1 MFKNYF
7 DIAYVID
14 DSKIVGKLH
23 SRIIEKLSISQEIK
37 NYHNPVKGLKNLI
50 KDIMA
55 QQRVLLLIDLDMP
68 ELNGPDFL
76 EVISELKVDP
86 SKLSIYIISSS
97 ISEHLHCEILYNR
110 CVRRHISKPL
120 KKEDLVYQQL
130 KILYKRR
137 SLSLI
142 SKTA

>member
-37 NYHNPVKGLKNLI
+37 NYHNPVQGLKNLI
-50 KDIMA
+50 RDIMA
-55 QQRVLLLIDLDMP
+55 EQKVLLLIDLDMP

-76 EVISELKVDP
+76 EVISELNVDP

-97 ISEHLHCEILYNR
+97 ISEHLNCEILYHR

-137 SLSLI
+137 NLPVI